1 MTTQTH
7 CTDMKQLNYIN
18 LPKSRL
24 PHTGG
29 RYPKPCEKDCRVEF
43 ARRWQAHQ
51 RAKLGLSPRI
61 ANLNENIYEMH
72 LP

>member
-1 MTTQTH
+1 MS
-7 CTDMKQLNYIN
+7 N

-29 RYPKPCEKDCRVEF
+29 RYPKPRITDRRVEF
-43 ARRWQAHQ
+43 ANRWQAHQ

-61 ANLNENIYEMH
+61 ANLNENY
-72 LP
+72 L